1 MNGTSSTARR
11 PMRGSRSFVL
21 ALLAALTLLI
31 QPAVFA
37 SKATAPSVPGYVTAK
52 VRGTQVLVTWNVPAN
67 GGAPITAYYVYA
79 NGAKVC
85 TSTKPTCLV
94 KDLPVAVE
102 YRFTVAAKN
111 RVGLSPISTPSFG
124 VTPFTKA
131 TAPTIRMVTLSHNAL
146 TLNFSRPSTNGGS
159 AISGY
164 DYSLN
169 GGRTWTNTKQVNSP
183 LNITNVVDG
192 HSYSLAIRAENQ
204 AGSSPKSA
212 IFPTTRVAYFG
223 DSLVWGEGAEN
234 VGGWSKQVAA
244 QQKWQQI
251 NFAVRGTGFNKP
263 NVSTTSCAG
272 FKNIPSLLH
281 CASAYNPNIV
291 VISAGINDCEYVSI
305 HPIQTQTSVQTTL
318 WRAKTLFPNAQI
330 LVTSVVSF
338 TSKPCWTTLN
348 GWISDAATATGAQ
361 YASEASTWVLGHTE
375 MQFDGVH
382 PNDLGHTEIA
392 NRFSDWFE
400 SLPK

>member
-1 MNGTSSTARR
+1 
-11 PMRGSRSFVL
+11 MRGSRSFVL
-21 ALLAALTLLI
+21 AVLVGFTLLV

-37 SKATAPSVPGYVTAK
+37 SKATVPGVPGYVTAK

-79 NGAKVC
+79 NGIKAC
-85 TSTKPTCLV
+85 TSTKPSCLV
-94 KDLPVAVE
+94 SGLPVAVE

-146 TLNFSRPSTNGGS
+146 ALHFSRPSTNGGS
-159 AISGY
+159 AITGY

-169 GGRTWTNTKQVNSP
+169 GGRTWKSTTQVNSP
-183 LNITNVVDG
+183 LKITGVTDG
-192 HSYSLAIRAENQ
+192 DSDSLAIRAKNQ
-204 AGSSPKSA
+204 AGASPKSTTY
-212 IFPTTRVAYFG
+212 PTTRVAYFG

-234 VGGWSKQVAA
+234 VGGWSKQVAVK
-244 QQKWQQI
+244 QKWQQI

-281 CASAYNPNIV
+281 CASAYKPDIV

-305 HPIQTQTSVQTTL
+305 HPVQTQTSVQTTL
-318 WRAKTLFPNAQI
+318 WRAKTLFPDAKI

-338 TSKPCWTTLN
+338 TSKPCWATLN
-348 GWISDAATATGAQ
+348 GWISDAASASGVE
-361 YASEASTWVLGHTE
+361 YASEASTWILGHTE

-382 PNDLGHTEIA
+382 PNDLGYTQIA
-392 NRFSDWFE
+392 NQFSSWFE